1 VRPPVIP
8 DDLSPDDR
16 VCLRELAD
24 LIWDVRRDIAERWAR
39 ELAAVAP
46 EAPKDDAGLKL
57 VTDLNE
63 GFLALTFMHVRADA
77 YAELYQVYYTAMRGL
92 IEADLKGETP
102 GTMSLAS
109 LHTSMRLSLRVI
121 GEWLG
126 PTRDRLLVAY
136 LKLANQLLMLVGQA
150 YSDCRE
156 EYLER
161 ARHLAE
167 VDRRKDGFLAVLSH
181 ELRNPLASL
190 VQAVEVL
197 RRTDGGPQRAWAQ
210 DVMTRQLGLLTRLV
224 DDLLD
229 VARIR
234 HGKIRLQR
242 EVTTMAPLIER
253 ALDMARPLIHARSH
267 TLDVDLPAE
276 SLSVRADPTRIS
288 QAVGNLLNNAAKF
301 TPAGGHVSLTLRRE
315 GDDAVVVVRD
325 SGIGIDADVLPT
337 VFEWFAQVERASND
351 TDHGLGVGLPLVRS
365 IIELHDGRVAAESS
379 GAGGGSEFRLILPLW
394 QQTAETT
401 PTRAHE
407 ISTTSRGLRILVVDD
422 NVDAALGLQI
432 LLETAGHRVCVA
444 HTGDA
449 AIALAPEF
457 QPDVILLDIG
467 LPGLDGYETARGL
480 RTQPALRETRL
491 IAVTGYGQDEDRR
504 RSREEGFHAHLLKPV
519 EFEVLQELLEA

>member
-1 VRPPVIP
+1 VIP

-16 VCLRELAD
+16 AALLELAE
-24 LIWDVRRDIAERWAR
+24 LLWDVRRDIAERWAR
-39 ELAAVAP
+39 ELATVAP
-46 EAPKDDAGLKL
+46 EAPKDDEGLKL
-57 VTDLNE
+57 VADLNE
-63 GFLALTFMHVRADA
+63 GFLALVVMRIRTDA
-77 YAELYQVYYTAMRGL
+77 YSDLYDVYYTAMRGL
-92 IEADLKGETP
+92 IDADLRSETP
-102 GTMSLAS
+102 GSMSLAS

-121 GEWLG
+121 EEWLG
-126 PTRDRLLVAY
+126 PLRQRLMIAY

-150 YSDCRE
+150 YADCRE

-167 VDRRKDGFLAVLSH
+167 VDKRKDGFLAVLSH

-197 RRTDGGPQRAWAQ
+197 RRADGGPQRAWAQ

-234 HGKIRLQR
+234 HGKIRLQC
-242 EVTTMAPLIER
+242 EVSPVAALIER
-253 ALDMARPLIHARSH
+253 ALDMARPMIAARSH
-267 TLDVDLPAE
+267 TLDVDLPHE
-276 SLSVRADPTRIS
+276 SLAVRADPTRIA

-301 TPAGGHVSLTLRRE
+301 TPAGGHISLRVARENDEVVLR
-315 GDDAVVVVRD
+315 VRD
-325 SGIGIDADVLPT
+325 SGIGIAADVLPS

-365 IIELHDGRVAAESS
+365 IVELHGGRVAAHSP
-379 GAGGGSEFRLILPLW
+379 GPGGGSEFTLWLPPW
-394 QQTAETT
+394 EQPAEAATPGATDGITAS
-401 PTRAHE
+401 RA
-407 ISTTSRGLRILVVDD
+407 LRILVVDD

-432 LLETAGHRVCVA
+432 LLETTGHRVCVV

-449 AIALAPEF
+449 ALALAPEF
-457 QPDVILLDIG
+457 APDVVLLDIG
-467 LPGLDGYETARGL
+467 LPGIDGYETARGL
-480 RTQPALRETRL
+480 RTQPALRQTRL

-519 EFEVLQELLEA
+519 QFEVLQELLEA

>member
-1 VRPPVIP
+1 VIP
-8 DDLSPDDR
+8 DDLSAADR

-24 LIWDVRRDIAERWAR
+24 LIWDVRHDVAERWAR

-46 EAPKDDAGLKL
+46 EAPKDDAGLEL
-57 VTDLNE
+57 VTSLNE
-63 GFLALTFMHVRADA
+63 GFLTLTFTHVRADA
-77 YAELYQVYYTAMRGL
+77 YEELYQVYYTAMRGL
-92 IEADLKGETP
+92 IDADLQGETP
-102 GTMSLAS
+102 GSMSLAS

-121 GEWLG
+121 AEWLG
-126 PTRDRLLVAY
+126 PPRDRLLVAY

-197 RRTDGGPQRAWAQ
+197 RRTDAEPQRAWAQ

-242 EVTTMAPLIER
+242 EVTPLAPLVER
-253 ALDMARPLIHARSH
+253 ALEMARPLIHARSH
-267 TLDVDLPAE
+267 TLDVDLPEEPLA
-276 SLSVRADPTRIS
+276 VRADPTRIA

-301 TPAGGHVSLTLRRE
+301 TPAGGRVRVSLSRE
-315 GDDAVVVVRD
+315 GADAVVTVRD
-325 SGIGIDADVLPT
+325 SGIGIAPDVLPT
-337 VFEWFAQVERASND
+337 LFEWFAQVERPSND

-365 IIELHDGRVAAESS
+365 IVELHGGRVAAESA
-379 GAGGGSEFRLILPLW
+379 GVGGGSEFRLIVPLW
-394 QQTAETT
+394 QENAETA
-401 PTRAHE
+401 PVRASE
-407 ISTTSRGLRILVVDD
+407 AASATRGLRILVVDD

-432 LLETAGHRVCVA
+432 LLESAGHQVCVA

-457 QPDVILLDIG
+457 LPDVVLLDIG
-467 LPGLDGYETARGL
+467 LPGRDGYETARGL

-504 RSREEGFHAHLLKPV
+504 RTREEGFHAHLLKPV
-519 EFEVLQELLEA
+519 EFEALRELLEA